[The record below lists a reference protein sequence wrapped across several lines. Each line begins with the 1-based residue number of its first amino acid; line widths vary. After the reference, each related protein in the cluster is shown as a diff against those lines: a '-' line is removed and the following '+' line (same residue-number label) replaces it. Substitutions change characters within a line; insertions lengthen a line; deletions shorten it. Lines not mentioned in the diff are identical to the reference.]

1 MGKQHKPGEDHP
13 EIIPLPS
20 VQPETTPPEIKPD
33 EEEQPITSP
42 DAPEIEPIRE
52 PEIKPI
58 SRACRFMINSR
69 PVYNAL

>member
-1 MGKQHKPGEDHP
+1 MGKQHKPGEGHP

-20 VQPETTPPEIKPD
+20 PSPEIIPPEINPD
-33 EEEQPITSP
+33 EEEQPIVSP
-42 DAPEIEPIRE
+42 EGPEIAPIQQ

-58 SRACRFMINSR
+58 SRACHFMTNSR